1 MEKIGILSVIMQTPQ
16 VMRIRLKLSQLKR
29 ILKYQP
35 LKLPICFKME
45 DLTDNEFSEFQKL
58 LQSKERG

>member
-1 MEKIGILSVIMQTPQ
+1 MVKIGILSIIQQAQQ

-29 ILKYQP
+29 ILASEP
-35 LKLPICFKME
+35 LKLPISFKME
-45 DLTDNEFSEFQKL
+45 DLTDVEFSEFQKL

>member
-1 MEKIGILSVIMQTPQ
+1 MEKIGILSIIQQAPQ
-16 VMRIRLKLSQLKR
+16 AMRIKLRLSQLKR
-29 ILKYQP
+29 VLTSEP

-45 DLTDNEFSEFQKL
+45 DLTDVEFSEFQKL